1 MLLKRYQKNFNI
13 YEVVSS
19 LKSDGILILDSYFDD
34 DFIDK
39 LKKEYD
45 LILNQKDDPND
56 KSIYTHVNKDFM
68 FAKAVSLKKPNQI
81 HKFGCLKEI
90 TEDKNFY
97 LLNSQYFKK
106 KFYYQKFFLV
116 NTKYSHDKNEYLN
129 KKNTYIP
136 HTDEL
141 HFLKFFIY
149 LQDTNEDNGCFFALP
164 KSQAENKKIR
174 KKWISEGKHRN
185 LRDKEVY
192 QRTEQLLPVIAK
204 KGSVIVFDTDVTH
217 KAGKI
222 KSEKFT
228 RNIVRLD
235 SFCPHEN
242 YELKYQRATIKV
254 KKIYSSL
261 LRSLNI

>member
-1 MLLKRYQKNFNI
+1 M
-13 YEVVSS
+13 
-19 LKSDGILILDSYFDD
+19 
-34 DFIDK
+34 
-39 LKKEYD
+39 
-45 LILNQKDDPND
+45 
-56 KSIYTHVNKDFM
+56 
-68 FAKAVSLKKPNQI
+68 
-81 HKFGCLKEI
+81 
-90 TEDKNFY
+90 
-97 LLNSQYFKK
+97 
-106 KFYYQKFFLV
+106 
-116 NTKYSHDKNEYLN
+116 
-129 KKNTYIP
+129 
-136 HTDEL
+136 
-141 HFLKFFIY
+141 KFFIY
-149 LQDTNEDNGCFFALP
+149 LHDTNEDNGCFFALP

-192 QRTEQLLPVIAK
+192 KKTEQLLPVIAK

-222 KSEKFT
+222 KSEKLT

-235 SFCPHEN
+235 GFCPHEN